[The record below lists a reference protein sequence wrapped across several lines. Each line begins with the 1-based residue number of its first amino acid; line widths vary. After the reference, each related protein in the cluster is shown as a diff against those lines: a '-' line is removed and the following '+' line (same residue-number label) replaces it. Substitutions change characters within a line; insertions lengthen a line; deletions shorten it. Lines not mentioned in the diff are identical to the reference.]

1 MAAKALPSPLFGV
14 NFPAVFRLFSGF
26 PLYTYLFV
34 VVKFLQSVRFQLVEI
49 TAVPAQIRIGSQE

>member
-1 MAAKALPSPLFGV
+1 MDLFILL
-14 NFPAVFRLFSGF
+14 NAHLHFTMRH
-26 PLYTYLFV
+26 LFV